1 MGSVKDIN
9 VKVNDI
15 NFVCRS
21 CAVIRNGDKV
31 LFQKRKNDKY
41 YSLPGGKIEVLETVK
56 DALKR
61 ELIEELGVEVEVK
74 DIVSVVENFFE
85 FNNEKVHQYIFS
97 YEVKLLDDKYN
108 NLDEFEGIE
117 TLKEVIF
124 KWFDIDELDEEFIKP
139 NYLVK
144 QLKSNEKSLF
154 YTCIE

>member
-31 LFQKRKNDKY
+31 LFQKRKNYKY
-41 YSLPGGKIEVLETVK
+41 YALPGGKIEVLETVK

>member
-61 ELIEELGVEVEVK
+61 ELIEELGIEVEVK

-144 QLKSNEKSLF
+144 QLKSNEKSFCIRLF
-154 YTCIE
+154 

>member
-9 VKVNDI
+9 VKINDI

>member
-61 ELIEELGVEVEVK
+61 E
-74 DIVSVVENFFE
+74 
-85 FNNEKVHQYIFS
+85 
-97 YEVKLLDDKYN
+97 
-108 NLDEFEGIE
+108 
-117 TLKEVIF
+117 
-124 KWFDIDELDEEFIKP
+124 
-139 NYLVK
+139 
-144 QLKSNEKSLF
+144 
-154 YTCIE
+154 

>member
-9 VKVNDI
+9 VKINDI

-41 YSLPGGKIEVLETVK
+41 YALPGGKIEVLETVK

-61 ELIEELGVEVEVK
+61 ELIEELGIEVEVK

>member
-9 VKVNDI
+9 VKINDI

-41 YSLPGGKIEVLETVK
+41 YALPGGKIEVLETVK

-117 TLKEVIF
+117 TLKKVIF

>member
-9 VKVNDI
+9 VKINDI

-41 YSLPGGKIEVLETVK
+41 YALPGGKIEVLETVK

-61 ELIEELGVEVEVK
+61 ELKEELGVEVEVK

>member
-1 MGSVKDIN
+1 MGSINDIN
-9 VKVNDI
+9 VKINDI

-41 YSLPGGKIEVLETVK
+41 YALPGGKIEVLETVEA
-56 DALKR
+56 ALKR
-61 ELIEELGVEVEVK
+61 ELKEELGVEVEVK
-74 DIVSVVENFFE
+74 DVVSVVENFFE

-124 KWFDIDELDEEFIKP
+124 KWFNINELDEEEIKP
-139 NYLVK
+139 DYLVK
-144 QLKSNEKSLF
+144 QLKNNEKSLF